1 MPGTASANTTLIGL
15 LVSSTLI
22 SMVLVVA
29 LILVWKRRQAEVVA
43 VTRNEL
49 YGTYDNGVEYS
60 TVEDT
65 NDYYAAS

>member
-1 MPGTASANTTLIGL
+1 
-15 LVSSTLI
+15 
-22 SMVLVVA
+22 MVLVVA
-29 LILVWKRRQAEVVA
+29 LILVRKRRQAEVVT

>member
-22 SMVLVVA
+22 SMVLAVA
-29 LILVWKRRQAEVVA
+29 LVLVWKRRQAEVVA

>member
-29 LILVWKRRQAEVVA
+29 LVLVWKRRQAEVVA